1 MKSSILQLPL
11 LLAAAGICLSASEPI
26 LYGTR
31 IYVHPMDGLGSYIY
45 NAFRVKG
52 VPVELVGRREAAE
65 LELTGNEETEDGV
78 RKRRFRLPIWPN
90 GDEKRV
96 AVLRLQKVTTGEV
109 LFTKTYS
116 TSENNNGRRGGAEA
130 CAADLELRIR
140 QEGMK
145 RFNTAP
151 PEPVATVK
159 VVSQPGEADIE
170 VDGSY
175 FGVTPS
181 VEVTRLKPGPHVI
194 VVKKY
199 GYQRWERKVE
209 LVAGEKQIVTAELE
223 AAAVVPGKAR
233 ISGLE

>member
-1 MKSSILQLPL
+1 MKSSILYLPL
-11 LLAAAGICLSASEPI
+11 LLAAAGISLSAAEPI

-31 IYVHPMDGLGSYIY
+31 IYVHPMDGFGSYLY

-52 VPVELVGRREAAE
+52 VPVELVSRREAAE
-65 LELTGNEETEDGV
+65 LELTGNEEAEEGS
-78 RKRRFRLPIWPN
+78 KKKKLRLPFWPDGN
-90 GDEKRV
+90 ENRV
-96 AVLRLQKVTTGEV
+96 AILRLQKVTTGEV

-130 CAADLELRIR
+130 CAADLELKIR

-145 RFNTAP
+145 RFTKAP
-151 PEPVATVK
+151 QAPEAIIK

-170 VDGSY
+170 VDGAF

-181 VEVTRLKPGPHVI
+181 VEVSRLKPGPHVI

-209 LVAGEKQIVTAELE
+209 LVAGEKQVVTAELE
-223 AAAVVPGKAR
+223 AAAVIPGKAR